1 MNGQQLNEQ
10 PDEAFETLLNFMRDS
25 RGFDFTGYKRTSL
38 MRRVRHRM
46 THAGFE
52 SYEEYLDHLQ
62 ASADEFN
69 ALFNTILINVTS
81 FFRDAPAWDCIR
93 DEVVPAILAE
103 RGPND
108 PIRVWSA
115 GCASGQEAYTTAMLL
130 AEAMGPD
137 AFRQRVKIYATDID
151 EDALAEAR
159 TASYEERAVE
169 SVPPELLSIYFE
181 KVNSRY
187 VFRKDLRRAVIFGRN
202 DLVKDA
208 PISRADLVICRNTLM
223 YLNAE
228 TQRNVLS
235 RLHFALAP
243 QGTLFLGHAEMLLS
257 HSDRFAPL
265 NLKHR
270 IFRKAAGSHAGV
282 QRYDNGNGTTAS
294 ERHGDLPG
302 LDPIRE
308 LAFRA
313 GPVAQIVVTGD
324 DTVAMINQQAEST
337 FGLSARDIGRLLRDL
352 EVSYR
357 PVELRAYL
365 EQAKVER
372 RSARIPDVQ
381 WQRQG
386 SDSAWFEIHV
396 NPLVDSDNGLLGVS
410 IVFFDVT
417 ATRALLDKVVQT
429 NSQLEAA
436 YEELQSTN
444 EELET
449 TNEEL
454 QSTVEELETTNEE
467 LQSTN
472 EELETM
478 NEELQSTNDELHTIN
493 DALRERSVELG
504 ETRMFLDS
512 LVNSIQYGMVVVDR
526 EMRVVLWNRGCVEL
540 WGLRSDE
547 AVGSPLT
554 ALDIGLPTEQVK
566 PLIGQAFVDPDI
578 TTETTVEAV
587 NRRGKTTRIRV
598 TCTGF
603 HTSEGS
609 VTARCY
615 CWRRW
620 PDPGHPSVS
629 SQRAAH
635 SWRSAASR

>member
-1 MNGQQLNEQ
+1 MDGTT
-10 PDEAFETLLNFMRDS
+10 DEAFEALLRYMRDS

-46 THAGFE
+46 DQAGYTSF
-52 SYEEYLDHLQ
+52 EEYLDVLQ
-62 ASADEFN
+62 ASSDEF
-69 ALFNTILINVTS
+69 ASLFNTILINVTA
-81 FFRDAPAWDCIR
+81 FFRDPEAWEFISA
-93 DEVVPAILAE
+93 EVIPRMMAE
-103 RGPND
+103 RGPDD

-115 GCASGQEAYTTAMLL
+115 GCASGQEAYTLAMLL
-130 AEAMGPD
+130 AEALGPD

-151 EDALAEAR
+151 EEALAEAR
-159 TASYEERAVE
+159 TASYDSRAVE
-169 SVPPELLSIYFE
+169 SVPQDLLARYFE
-181 KVNSRY
+181 QLNGRY
-187 VFRKDLRRAVIFGRN
+187 IFHKDLRRAVIFGRN

-208 PISRADLVICRNTLM
+208 PISRVDLLVCRNTLM

-228 TQRNVLS
+228 TQRNVLG
-235 RLHFALAP
+235 RLHFALGP

-257 HSDRFAPL
+257 HGDRFTPL
-265 NLKHR
+265 DLKNR
-270 IFRKAAGSHAGV
+270 IFRKAAGTHNGLE
-282 QRYDNGNGTTAS
+282 RYDPAAAFYD
-294 ERHGDLPG
+294 RHGELPG
-302 LDPIRE
+302 LTTVRD

-313 GPVAQIVVTGD
+313 SPVAQIVVTGE
-324 DTVAMINQQAEST
+324 DTVAMINQQAESI

-372 RSARIPDVQ
+372 RSARIPDVK
-381 WQRQG
+381 WQRPG
-386 SDSAWFEIHV
+386 AETVWFEIHI
-396 NPLVDSDNGLLGVS
+396 NPLVDAENGLLGVS

-429 NSQLEAA
+429 NRQLEAA

-493 DALRERSVELG
+493 ETLRERSVELDDAKN
-504 ETRMFLDS
+504 FLDS
-512 LVNSIQYGMVVVDR
+512 LINSVQLGMVVVDR
-526 EMRVVLWNRGCVEL
+526 EMRVVVWNRGCEDL
-540 WGLRSDE
+540 WGLRADE
-547 AVGSPLT
+547 TTGSKLT
-554 ALDIGLPTEQVK
+554 GLDIGLPIDTVR
-566 PLIGQAFVDPDI
+566 PLIGNAFVDSD
-578 TTETTVEAV
+578 TSSQTVVDAV
-587 NRRGKTTRIRV
+587 NRRGRPAQVRV
-598 TCTGF
+598 TCTPF
-603 HTSEGS
+603 
-609 VTARCY
+609 
-615 CWRRW
+615 
-620 PDPGHPSVS
+620 
-629 SQRAAH
+629 
-635 SWRSAASR
+635 RSAGEDVRGALLLMEVVG

>member
-1 MNGQQLNEQ
+1 MDSTT
-10 PDEAFETLLNFMRDS
+10 DEAFEALLRYLRDA

-46 THAGFE
+46 DQAGYTSF
-52 SYEEYLDHLQ
+52 EEYLDFLQ
-62 ASADEFN
+62 ASPDEF
-69 ALFNTILINVTS
+69 ALLFNTILINVTT
-81 FFRDAPAWDCIR
+81 FFRDPEAWEYIGA
-93 DEVVPAILAE
+93 EVIPRMLAE
-103 RGPND
+103 RGPSD

-115 GCASGQEAYTTAMLL
+115 GCASGEEAYTLAMLL
-130 AEAMGPD
+130 AEALGAD

-151 EDALAEAR
+151 EDALTQAR
-159 TASYEERAVE
+159 AASYDAKAVE
-169 SVPPELLSIYFE
+169 SVPPDLLTRYFE
-181 KVNSRY
+181 KVNGRY
-187 VFRKDLRRAVIFGRN
+187 VFDKDLRRAVIFGRN

-208 PISRADLVICRNTLM
+208 PISRVDLLVCRNTLM

-228 TQRNVLS
+228 TQRNILS

-257 HSDRFAPL
+257 HGDRFTPL

-270 IFRKAAGSHAGV
+270 IFRKAAGSHGGMDRHDPAAAL
-282 QRYDNGNGTTAS
+282 YDRQA
-294 ERHGDLPG
+294 ELPG
-302 LDPIRE
+302 LTTVRD

-313 GPVAQIVVTGD
+313 SPVAQIVVTGE
-324 DTVAMINQQAEST
+324 DTVAMINQQAEAI

-372 RSARIPDVQ
+372 RSARIQDVK
-381 WQRQG
+381 WQRPG
-386 SDSAWFEIHV
+386 AETVWLEIHV
-396 NPLVDSDNGLLGVS
+396 NPLVDAENGLLGVS

-429 NSQLEAA
+429 NHQLEAA

-478 NEELQSTNDELHTIN
+478 NEELQCTNDELHSIN
-493 DALRERSVELG
+493 DMLRERTLELNDAKH
-504 ETRMFLDS
+504 FLDS
-512 LVNSIQYGMVVVDR
+512 LIDSVQMGMVVVDR
-526 EMRVVLWNRGCVEL
+526 EMKVILWNRGCEEL

-547 AVGSPLT
+547 ATGTRLT
-554 ALDIGLPTEQVK
+554 ALDIGLPLDTVR
-566 PLIGQAFVDPDI
+566 PMIGNAFVDADSSG
-578 TTETTVEAV
+578 ETVVDAV
-587 NRRGKTTRIRV
+587 NRRGRPARV
-598 TCTGF
+598 RVICTSFRSSGG
-603 HTSEGS
+603 TVGGALLLME
-609 VTARCY
+609 V
-615 CWRRW
+615 
-620 PDPGHPSVS
+620 VS
-629 SQRAAH
+629 QAPA
-635 SWRSAASR
+635 

>member
-1 MNGQQLNEQ
+1 MNATT
-10 PDEAFETLLNFMRDS
+10 DESFEALLRYMRDS

-46 THAGFE
+46 DQAGYSGFDD
-52 SYEEYLDHLQ
+52 YLDVLQ
-62 ASADEFN
+62 ASSDEFA
-69 ALFNTILINVTS
+69 ALFNTILINVTA
-81 FFRDAPAWDCIR
+81 FFRDQESWDFVRADVIPR
-93 DEVVPAILAE
+93 MLAE

-108 PIRVWSA
+108 PVRVWSA
-115 GCASGQEAYTTAMLL
+115 GCAFGPEAYTLAMLL
-130 AEAMGPD
+130 AEALGAD
-137 AFRQRVKIYATDID
+137 EFRQRVKIYATDID

-159 TASYEERAVE
+159 IAAYEAKAVE
-169 SVPPELLSIYFE
+169 PVPPDLLARYFE
-181 KVNSRY
+181 QVNGRY
-187 VFRKDLRRAVIFGRN
+187 VFRKDLRGAVIFGRN

-208 PISRADLVICRNTLM
+208 PISRVDLLVCRNTLM

-257 HSDRFAPL
+257 HGDRFTPL
-265 NLKHR
+265 NLKNR
-270 IFRKAAGSHAGV
+270 IFRKAAGPHDNV
-282 QRYDNGNGTTAS
+282 NRYDPAAALYDRQSDSSGLTTL
-294 ERHGDLPG
+294 RD
-302 LDPIRE
+302 

-313 GPVAQIVVTGD
+313 GPVAQIVVTGE
-324 DTVAMINQQAEST
+324 DTVAMINQQAEKV
-337 FGLSARDIGRLLRDL
+337 FGLSAGDIGRLLRDL

-372 RSARIPDVQ
+372 RPARIQDVK
-381 WQRQG
+381 WQRPG
-386 SDSAWFEIHV
+386 ADTVWFEIHV
-396 NPLVDSDNGLLGVS
+396 NPLIDAQNGLLGVS

-417 ATRALLDKVVQT
+417 ATRALLDTVVAT
-429 NSQLEAA
+429 NRQLETA

-493 DALRERSVELG
+493 DALRERTLELDDVQSL
-504 ETRMFLDS
+504 LDS
-512 LVNSIQYGMVVVDR
+512 LIDSVRLGMVVVDR
-526 EMRVVLWNRGCVEL
+526 GMRVVVWNRGSEDL
-540 WGLRSDE
+540 WGLRADE
-547 AVGSPLT
+547 ARGSELT
-554 ALDIGLPTEQVK
+554 TLDIGLPMENLR
-566 PLIGQAFVDPDI
+566 PLIGNAFVDPASFG
-578 TTETTVEAV
+578 ETVLDAV
-587 NRRGKTTRIRV
+587 NRRGRPARVRV
-598 TCTGF
+598 TCTSF
-603 HTSEGS
+603 
-609 VTARCY
+609 
-615 CWRRW
+615 
-620 PDPGHPSVS
+620 
-629 SQRAAH
+629 
-635 SWRSAASR
+635 RSAGDLIGGALLLMEVVG

>member
-1 MNGQQLNEQ
+1 MNGHTPESEE
-10 PDEAFETLLNFMRDS
+10 PFEALLRYMRDS

-46 THAGFE
+46 DSAGYETF
-52 SYEEYLDHLQ
+52 EEYLDVLQ
-62 ASADEFN
+62 ASSDEFA
-69 ALFNTILINVTS
+69 ALFNTILINVTA
-81 FFRDAPAWDCIR
+81 FFRDPPAWDYLR
-93 DEVVPAILAE
+93 DEIIPSILAE
-103 RGPND
+103 RGPSD

-115 GCASGQEAYTTAMLL
+115 GCASGQEAYTLAMIL
-130 AEAMGPD
+130 AD
-137 AFRQRVKIYATDID
+137 ALGADEFRQRVKVYATDVD
-151 EDALAEAR
+151 EEALTEAR
-159 TASYEERAVE
+159 AAAYDAKSVE
-169 SVPPELLSIYFE
+169 SVPPELIERYFE
-181 KVNSRY
+181 SVNGRY

-208 PISRADLVICRNTLM
+208 PISRVDLLVCRNTLM
-223 YLNAE
+223 YLNAD
-228 TQRNVLS
+228 TQRNVLG

-257 HSDRFAPL
+257 HSDKFTPL

-270 IFRKAAGSHAGV
+270 IFRKTAGSHNGIDRFENATAF
-282 QRYDNGNGTTAS
+282 YD
-294 ERHGDLPG
+294 RHGDLPG
-302 LDPIRE
+302 LAPIRE

-313 GPVAQIVVTGD
+313 SPVAQIVVTGE
-324 DTVAMINQQAEST
+324 DTVAMINQQAEAT

-372 RSARIPDVQ
+372 RSARIRDVQ
-381 WQRQG
+381 WQRPG
-386 SDSAWFEIHV
+386 ADTVWFEIHV
-396 NPLVDSDNGLLGVS
+396 NPLVDAENGLLGVS

-429 NSQLEAA
+429 NRQLEAA

-493 DALRERSVELG
+493 DTLRERSIELN
-504 ETRMFLDS
+504 EAKTFLDS
-512 LVNSIQYGMVVVDR
+512 LVNSIKLGMVVVDR
-526 EMRVVLWNRGCVEL
+526 EMRVVVWNRGCEEL
-540 WGLRSDE
+540 WGLRADE
-547 AVGSPLT
+547 TVGKPLNS
-554 ALDIGLPTEQVK
+554 LDIGLPTDGVK
-566 PLIGQAFVDPDI
+566 PLIGKAFVDPDI
-578 TTETTVEAV
+578 TEETVLDAV
-587 NRRGKTTRIRV
+587 NRRGRQARVRV
-598 TCTGF
+598 TCTAF
-603 HTSEGS
+603 
-609 VTARCY
+609 
-615 CWRRW
+615 
-620 PDPGHPSVS
+620 
-629 SQRAAH
+629 
-635 SWRSAASR
+635 RSTEDRVNGALLLMEVLN